1 MFCIPRSNSMSS
13 WFLLSS
19 NILIT
24 CSVVGACGGGGGGR
38 SGDSPACLADRRRGV
53 SSSPEW
59 LHSPRLILY
68 PFPNRAP
75 IIMRNHSEESR
86 RRGEKGR
93 KKTRSF
99 TKWWLVIIRIL

>member
-1 MFCIPRSNSMSS
+1 MFCIPCSNSMSS

-19 NILIT
+19 HILIT

-75 IIMRNHSEESR
+75 IIMRNHSEKVGDVAKKAE
-86 RRGEKGR
+86 
-93 KKTRSF
+93 KTRNF
-99 TKWWLVIIRIL
+99 AKWWLVIIRIL